1 MIRLVAYFLRF
12 YNGYT
17 LSALMKEPAHWFF
30 SMLNQSFKIDA
41 EEHVKL
47 LGVAAYPHMKQQQ
60 ANELRKAYVDG
71 SRDILEILKDYDNYD
86 GIKELKKEM

>member
-1 MIRLVAYFLRF
+1 MVAIFLRF

-30 SMLNQSFKIDA
+30 SLLNQAFKLDA
-41 EEHVKL
+41 EEHLKL

-60 ANELRKAYVDG
+60 ANELRRAYVDN
-71 SRDILEILKDYDNYD
+71 SRDILEILKDFDDNS
-86 GIKELKKEM
+86 GIEQLKKEM

>member
-1 MIRLVAYFLRF
+1 MVAIFLRF

-30 SMLNQSFKIDA
+30 SLLNQAFKLDA
-41 EEHVKL
+41 EEHLKL

-60 ANELRKAYVDG
+60 ANELRRAYVDN
-71 SRDILEILKDYDNYD
+71 SRDILEILKDFDDNS
-86 GIKELKKEM
+86 GIEKLKKEM